1 MRMQSAVQVWCDE
14 YERLLKDCQVTLT
27 SWNGGRAN
35 LNNSG
40 RRGRDADNEV
50 RTLQANFAKAW
61 ALLQYH
67 ENGCEVCQAISA
79 LHGGQSSAAA
89 NRLQLLSR

>member
-14 YERLLKDCQVTLT
+14 YERLLKDCQTTLT
-27 SWNGGRAN
+27 SWNSGRAN
-35 LNNSG
+35 VHNSG
-40 RRGRDADNEV
+40 RRGRDADNEL

-79 LHGGQSSAAA
+79 LHGGQLSPAA
-89 NRLQLLSR
+89 NRLQPIYR

>member
-1 MRMQSAVQVWCDE
+1 MSMQSAVQVWCDE
-14 YERLLKDCQVTLT
+14 YERLLKDCQFTLT
-27 SWNGGRAN
+27 IWNSGRAN
-35 LNNSG
+35 VYNSR
-40 RRGRDADNEV
+40 RRGRDADNEL

-79 LHGGQSSAAA
+79 LHGGQLSPAA
-89 NRLQLLSR
+89 NRLQPIYR

>member
-1 MRMQSAVQVWCDE
+1 MRMESAVQVWCDE
-14 YERLLKDCQVTLT
+14 YERLLKDCQITLT
-27 SWNGGRAN
+27 SWNSGRAN
-35 LNNSG
+35 VHNSG
-40 RRGRDADNEV
+40 RRGRDVDNEL

-79 LHGGQSSAAA
+79 LQGGQSSPAA
-89 NRLQLLSR
+89 NRLQPLYR